1 MKIKH
6 LIVGELETNCYLL
19 VSKDELGIIDPGGEA
34 EKILKEIEKVK
45 AKPSR
50 GLGLASPKKNFVQVL
65 LLGRAKIYY

>member
-34 EKILKEIEKVK
+34 EKILKEIEKETKEVIK
-45 AKPSR
+45 EA
-50 GLGLASPKKNFVQVL
+50 AME
-65 LLGRAKIYY
+65 AED